1 MNAGLKFEPDNKE
14 ENDMSTAACKACS
27 FYEDHIVNAG
37 AAAED
42 AGLCRFNPPVSQPD
56 ANARGLWPGVAAK
69 DWGGQSGEEG
79 AAAGSGATEKILQRG
94 GPLARPFSFG
104 Q

>member
-1 MNAGLKFEPDNKE
+1 MNAGLKFEPDNQEKS
-14 ENDMSTAACKACS
+14 DMSNTAACKACS

-56 ANARGLWPGVAAK
+56 ANARGLWPVVSAN
-69 DWGGQSGEEG
+69 DWCGQFDDES
-79 AAAGSGATEKILQRG
+79 AAA
-94 GPLARPFSFG
+94 
-104 Q
+104 